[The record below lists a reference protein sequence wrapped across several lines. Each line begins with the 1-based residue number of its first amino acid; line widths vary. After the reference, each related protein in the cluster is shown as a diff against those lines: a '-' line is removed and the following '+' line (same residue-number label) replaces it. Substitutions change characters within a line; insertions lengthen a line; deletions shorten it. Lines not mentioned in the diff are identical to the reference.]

1 MEVFTG
7 DEKKAGT
14 DAEVYLKMYGEK
26 LESNEFH
33 LKESETHTNKFERNH
48 VTSFFPVNKL
58 NLKLKSFAGFR
69 WTDFTWIARTW
80 DTYLLLKFDMTTLAS
95 YPSGFWIVLR

>member
-26 LESNEFH
+26 LESTEFH
-33 LKESETHTNKFERNH
+33 LKESETHMNKFERNH
-48 VTSFFPVNKL
+48 VTRFDKRHLLCL
-58 NLKLKSFAGFR
+58 NL
-69 WTDFTWIARTW
+69 T
-80 DTYLLLKFDMTTLAS
+80 
-95 YPSGFWIVLR
+95 